1 MIRDART
8 IVKITFVILEFFWNF
23 KILFLDRFGL
33 RDVRTVRACIRVRP
47 GPL

>member
-1 MIRDART
+1 MGTHPIYESDFDCLT
-8 IVKITFVILEFFWNF
+8 
-23 KILFLDRFGL
+23 DRFGL